1 MKKVSEPKLHEDS
14 PRSPILSAHGGP
26 SFTLHGAGV
35 SGGIAIGYAHLVS
48 TARLEVAHYEIA
60 AKDIEEEVRRFNDA
74 VAEVR
79 GELTGLLASVS
90 ASAPAEMA
98 AFLKLH
104 VMILDDAHLSQLPCM
119 AIRTRRCNAEWA
131 LMQQMEM
138 LVQQFDE
145 IQDPYLRERKH
156 DIVQV
161 VERVL
166 KAMMGSAHAP
176 KAPTREEIAIVV
188 AHDLSPADMI
198 LFKQHHFAG
207 FVTDVGG
214 VTSHSA
220 IVARS
225 LTIPAIVGLHHARD
239 VVREGELLIVD
250 GREGVLI
257 VNPDRQVLAEY
268 QLRSRRLE
276 VERQKLKRLR
286 STRAITLDGEPVDLQ
301 VNIELPQDVEEA
313 REAGAT
319 GVGLFRSEFLFLN
332 RDDLPSEDEQFEAYR
347 KVAEA
352 MDGLPVTIRT
362 LDLGAD
368 KSINGADRSG
378 PNPALGLRAI
388 RFCLAE
394 PQMFMTQLRAILRA
408 SHYGR
413 IRVLI
418 PMLAHAHEIEQTFA
432 VLAHARATLEQL
444 GIPYDRSI
452 AVGGMI
458 EIPAAALSL
467 GVFMRKLDFLS
478 IGTNDLTQ
486 YTLAIDR
493 TDDTVA
499 HLYDPL
505 HPAVL
510 HLIANTIR
518 SANKANLPVAVCGEM
533 AGDLAATRLLL
544 GFGLRQFSMHPA
556 QVLAVKEQVLRT
568 SIAQVEPVARRILR
582 TDDPEKCLALLERLN
597 A

>member
-1 MKKVSEPKLHEDS
+1 MRRSE
-14 PRSPILSAHGGP
+14 RSSAAPLLVPQSGA

-48 TARLEVAHYEIA
+48 AARLEVAHYDVPSEAIEDEIRRFDDA
-60 AKDIEEEVRRFNDA
+60 IAEVRR
-74 VAEVR
+74 
-79 GELTGLLASVS
+79 ELIGLQASVTPT
-90 ASAPAEMA
+90 APAELS
-98 AFLKLH
+98 AFLNLH
-104 VMILDDAHLSQLPCM
+104 LMILDDAHLSRVPREL
-119 AIRTRRCNAEWA
+119 IRARRCNAEWA

-138 LVQQFDE
+138 LAQRFDE
-145 IQDPYLRERKH
+145 IDDAYLRERKS

-166 KAMMGSAHAP
+166 KAMLGSGHAP
-176 KAPTREEIAIVV
+176 AAPTHEEHVIVV

-198 LFKQHHFAG
+198 LFKQHQFAG
-207 FVTDVGG
+207 FVTDIGG
-214 VTSHSA
+214 VTSHTA

-225 LTIPAIVGLHHARD
+225 LNIPAIVGLHHARSMM
-239 VVREGELLIVD
+239 RENELLIVD

-268 QLRSRRLE
+268 QLRQDQLE
-276 VERQKLKRLR
+276 IERQKLKSLR
-286 STRAITLDGEPVDLQ
+286 STPAVTLDGIPIELQ
-301 VNIELPQDVEEA
+301 ANIELPQDVYAAIES
-313 REAGAT
+313 GAT

-368 KSINGADRSG
+368 KTINGGDRVG

-394 PQMFMTQLRAILRA
+394 PQMFLVQLRAILRA
-408 SHYGR
+408 SIHGKIR
-413 IRVLI
+413 ILV
-418 PMLAHAHEIEQTFA
+418 PMLAHVHEVEQA
-432 VLAHARATLEQL
+432 VAAIAQAKEQL
-444 GIPYDRSI
+444 DDAGFHYDHGIN
-452 AVGGMI
+452 VGGMI

-467 GVFMRKLDFLS
+467 GTFVKKLDFLS

-493 TDDTVA
+493 TDDAVA

-510 HLIANTIR
+510 HLIAQTIR
-518 SANKANLPVAVCGEM
+518 IGERAGRPVAVCGEM

-556 QVLAVKEQVLRT
+556 QLPTIKQQVLRT
-568 SIAQVEPVARRILR
+568 NTGEAHGIARRIPR
-582 TDDPEKCLALLERLN
+582 SGDPVRCQQLLGRLN
-597 A
+597 G

>member
-1 MKKVSEPKLHEDS
+1 MRRSE
-14 PRSPILSAHGGP
+14 RSSVAPTLLPQPGA

-48 TARLEVAHYEIA
+48 TARLEVAHYELA
-60 AKDIEEEVRRFNDA
+60 PEAIEDEIRRFDDA
-74 VAEVR
+74 IAEVR
-79 GELTGLLASVS
+79 GELIGLQASVP
-90 ASAPAEMA
+90 ATAPAEMS
-98 AFLKLH
+98 AFLNLH
-104 VMILDDAHLSQLPCM
+104 VMILDDAHLSRVPREL
-119 AIRTRRCNAEWA
+119 IRARRCNAEWA

-138 LVQQFDE
+138 LAQQFEE
-145 IQDPYLRERKH
+145 IEDAYLRERKS

-166 KAMMGSAHAP
+166 KAMLGTGHAP
-176 KAPTREEIAIVV
+176 TAPSHEEHVIVV

-198 LFKQHHFAG
+198 LFKQHQFAG
-207 FVTDVGG
+207 FVTDLGG
-214 VTSHSA
+214 VTSHTA
-220 IVARS
+220 IIARS
-225 LTIPAIVGLHHARD
+225 LNIPAIVGLHHARGLM
-239 VVREGELLIVD
+239 RENELLIVD

-268 QLRSRRLE
+268 QLRQTQLE
-276 VERQKLKRLR
+276 IERQKLKSLR
-286 STRAITLDGEPVDLQ
+286 STPAMTLDGIPIELQ
-301 VNIELPQDVEEA
+301 ANIELPQDVDA
-313 REAGAT
+313 AIEAGAT

-332 RDDLPSEDEQFEAYR
+332 RDDLPGEDEQFEAYR
-347 KVAEA
+347 RVAEA

-368 KSINGADRSG
+368 KTINGGDRVG

-394 PQMFMTQLRAILRA
+394 PQMFLVQLRAILRA
-408 SHYGR
+408 SIHGNIR
-413 IRVLI
+413 ILV
-418 PMLAHAHEIEQTFA
+418 PMLAHVHEIEQA
-432 VLAHARATLEQL
+432 VAAIAQAKEQL
-444 GIPYDRSI
+444 DDTGVHYDHVI
-452 AVGGMI
+452 KVGGMI

-467 GVFMRKLDFLS
+467 GIFVKKLDFLS

-493 TDDTVA
+493 TDDAVA

-510 HLIANTIR
+510 QLIAQTIR
-518 SANKANLPVAVCGEM
+518 IGGKAGRPVAVCGEM

-556 QVLAVKEQVLRT
+556 QLPAVKQQVLRT
-568 SIAQVEPVARRILR
+568 NTGEAHGIASRILR
-582 TDDPEKCLALLERLN
+582 SGDPVRCRQLLERLN
-597 A
+597 D

>member
-1 MKKVSEPKLHEDS
+1 MRQSE
-14 PRSPILSAHGGP
+14 RSSAAPTLVPQSGA
-26 SFTLHGAGV
+26 SFTLYGAGV

-48 TARLEVAHYEIA
+48 TARLEVAHYALAAEAIEDEI
-60 AKDIEEEVRRFNDA
+60 RRFDDA
-74 VAEVR
+74 IAEVR
-79 GELTGLLASVS
+79 SELIGLQASVS
-90 ASAPAEMA
+90 ATAPAEMS
-98 AFLKLH
+98 AFLNLH
-104 VMILDDAHLSQLPCM
+104 LMILDDAHLSRVPREL
-119 AIRTRRCNAEWA
+119 IRARRCNAEWA

-138 LVQQFDE
+138 LAQRFEE
-145 IQDPYLRERKH
+145 IEDAYLRERKS

-166 KAMMGSAHAP
+166 KAMLGTGHAP
-176 KAPTREEIAIVV
+176 AAPSHEEYVIVV

-198 LFKQHHFAG
+198 LFKQHQFAG
-207 FVTDVGG
+207 FVTDLGG
-214 VTSHSA
+214 VTSHTA
-220 IVARS
+220 IIARS
-225 LTIPAIVGLHHARD
+225 LNIPAIVGLHHARGLM
-239 VVREGELLIVD
+239 RENELLIVD

-268 QLRSRRLE
+268 QLRQGQLE
-276 VERQKLKRLR
+276 IERQKLRGLR
-286 STRAITLDGEPVDLQ
+286 STPAMTLDGIPIELQ
-301 VNIELPQDVEEA
+301 ANIELPQDVNA
-313 REAGAT
+313 AIEAGAT

-332 RDDLPSEDEQFEAYR
+332 RDDLPGEDEQFEAYR
-347 KVAEA
+347 RVAEA

-368 KSINGADRSG
+368 KTINGGDRVG

-394 PQMFMTQLRAILRA
+394 PQMFLVQLRAILRA
-408 SHYGR
+408 SIHGKIR
-413 IRVLI
+413 ILV
-418 PMLAHAHEIEQTFA
+418 PMLAHVHEIEQA
-432 VLAHARATLEQL
+432 VAAIAQAKQQL
-444 GIPYDRSI
+444 DDMGVHYDHGIK
-452 AVGGMI
+452 VGGMI

-467 GVFMRKLDFLS
+467 GIFVKKLDFLS

-510 HLIANTIR
+510 HLIAQTIR
-518 SANKANLPVAVCGEM
+518 VGEKAGRPVAVCGEM

-556 QVLAVKEQVLRT
+556 QLLAIKQQVLG
-568 SIAQVEPVARRILR
+568 ANMAEARRIANRILR
-582 TDDPEKCLALLERLN
+582 GDDPARCRQLLEQLN
-597 A
+597 N